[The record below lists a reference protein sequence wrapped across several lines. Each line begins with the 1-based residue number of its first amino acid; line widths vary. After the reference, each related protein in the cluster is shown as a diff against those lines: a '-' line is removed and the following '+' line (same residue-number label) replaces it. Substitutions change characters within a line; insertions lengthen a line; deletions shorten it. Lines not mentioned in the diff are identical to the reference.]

1 MSSLTCWNCG
11 ENIDHLPKP
20 ITRHNNC
27 PKCFE
32 SLHCCMLCKHYRVN
46 DSTQCDNDRAEP
58 PVNKENANFCE
69 FFGVRFG
76 AYDGRVL
83 HQDAA
88 RTQLEALFKEDT
100 FEDNNFLETSGAPVT
115 KEAQAKAKLDA
126 LFGNDKDS

>member
-11 ENIDHLPKP
+11 ENLDDLPRP

-27 PKCFE
+27 PKCYE
-32 SLHCCMLCKHYRVN
+32 ALHCCMLCKHYRTN
-46 DSTQCDNDRAEP
+46 DATPCDDDRAEP

-69 FFGVRFG
+69 FFGLRFG

-88 RTQLEALFKEDT
+88 RTKLEALFNEDMIGSVST
-100 FEDNNFLETSGAPVT
+100 ETSDTPVT
-115 KEAQAKAKLDA
+115 KETRAKAKLDA
-126 LFGNDKDS
+126 LFGDGKDS